1 MASRLNS
8 SKTLLEGMEAV
19 KFEGAGGSESKKRDL
34 AEMIRVAWKQ

>member
-19 KFEGAGGSESKKRDL
+19 KFGGEGGSESSKKREL
-34 AEMIRVAWKQ
+34 EEMIRVA

>member
-34 AEMIRVAWKQ
+34 DLAEMIHVA